1 MAIERDASIVFEN
14 QGTLIASTRWIST
27 HDEGIAEWLKN
38 VRAAYQVDRANVGEA
53 NRICV
58 LNLT

>member
-27 HDEGIAEWLKN
+27 HDEGM
-38 VRAAYQVDRANVGEA
+38 QSG
-53 NRICV
+53 
-58 LNLT
+58 